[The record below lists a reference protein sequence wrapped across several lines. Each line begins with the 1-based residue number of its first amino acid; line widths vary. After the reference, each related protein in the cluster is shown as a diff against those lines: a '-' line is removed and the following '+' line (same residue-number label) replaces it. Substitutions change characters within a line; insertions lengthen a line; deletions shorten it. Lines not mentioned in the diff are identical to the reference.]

1 MAPSHF
7 EPRRRVRRFALA
19 RPQHYNSGS
28 SAYLER
34 EPTMLT
40 PAVHTLVEA
49 LTRDFAADIQGPNAK
64 RLLEEYVTKH
74 DDWRDYAI
82 FRPDGGMYARNLIA
96 KNEMFELLCLC
107 WGPGQTSPVHNHE
120 GQNCWMAVLDGPM
133 EEAHFAFP
141 EPEAEGP
148 LEAGALKSFSPGDVA
163 FIRDE
168 IGLHLVRAAQAK
180 PAYSL
185 HLYSRPYDECNCYCE
200 ETGRV
205 TRAPLTFHTVRGERA
220 AD

>member
-1 MAPSHF
+1 MTTSRLASAPPL
-7 EPRRRVRRFALA
+7 EPALA
-19 RPQHYNSGS
+19 R
-28 SAYLER
+28 
-34 EPTMLT
+34 
-40 PAVHTLVEA
+40 LVEA
-49 LTRDFAADIQGPNAK
+49 LDAAIVQPDRGRRIADLLTEYARTQTDWRTYCSEDPDGYTRN
-64 RLLEEYVTKH
+64 LLEMNEEY
-74 DDWRDYAI
+74 A
-82 FRPDGGMYARNLIA
+82 
-96 KNEMFELLCLC
+96 LLLLC
-107 WGPGQTSPVHNHE
+107 WGPGQESAVHNHE
-120 GQNCWMAVLDGPM
+120 GQDCWMAVLDGPM

-141 EPEAEGP
+141 QPEAEGP